1 MINIYRDEKRSYIFI
16 LFFFFE
22 KKDQSTMS
30 FMTPCIIY
38 FSIMGFMQSKEL
50 QHLSFLEYSLC

>member
-1 MINIYRDEKRSYIFI
+1 MKKEVIF
-16 LFFFFE
+16 LSFFFFE

-50 QHLSFLEYSLC
+50 QHLSFLEHSLC

>member
-1 MINIYRDEKRSYIFI
+1 MINIYRDEKRSYFYP
-16 LFFFFE
+16 FFFFE

-50 QHLSFLEYSLC
+50 QHLSFLEHSLC